1 MNNIKS
7 RDQYIFEMQIIGK
20 KIEQKEPDDVFTKK
34 EIKSL
39 EYCEGMNFDIIQKN
53 KAVCQYDK
61 YKISVYKRKFDDFF
75 YRVRNT
81 SNIFNK
87 VMVEG
92 MSKDLNSCLHDID
105 SYMYELIKEYKAKAK
120 AKKDKENASNG

>member
-53 KAVCQYDK
+53 SCWRK
-61 YKISVYKRKFDDFF
+61 KRK
-75 YRVRNT
+75 
-81 SNIFNK
+81 K
-87 VMVEG
+87 
-92 MSKDLNSCLHDID
+92 
-105 SYMYELIKEYKAKAK
+105 
-120 AKKDKENASNG
+120 